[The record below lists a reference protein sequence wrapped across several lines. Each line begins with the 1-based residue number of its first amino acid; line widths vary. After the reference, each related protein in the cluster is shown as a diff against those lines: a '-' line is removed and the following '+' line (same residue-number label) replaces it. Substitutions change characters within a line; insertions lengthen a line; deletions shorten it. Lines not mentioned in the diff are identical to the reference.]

1 MFIQTEAA
9 AGGSTMRFFPG
20 RAVLEQGSAQFDE
33 PGQAHGSPLAAALFK
48 IEGVEAVAFD
58 ADFIAVG
65 KAGNADWQ
73 VLKPPILGLIMEH
86 FIAGRPIM
94 EVPNVHEGMALSGAD
109 AETVRAIAAVIED
122 RIDPGLAAEGGKLT
136 LQGFEAGVAR
146 VSLEGPRF
154 SQPLFAVKVKIE
166 NTLKN
171 YAPGVTEVEFVHEPA
186 KDEAGWATGDDGAGL
201 MTPEA
206 QAIQEILQD
215 RINPAVASHGGYI
228 SLVDVR
234 DHRAYIR
241 LEGGCQGCGM
251 SSATLSQGVEVEI
264 MRAVPTISQVVD
276 VTDHD
281 AGANPYYQPGHG

>member
-20 RAVLEQGSAQFDE
+20 RTVLEQGSAQFDDS
-33 PGQAHGSPLAAALFK
+33 GQAHGSPLAAALFK

-65 KAGNADWQ
+65 KAGDADWQ

-94 EVPNVHEGMALSGAD
+94 
-109 AETVRAIAAVIED
+109 
-122 RIDPGLAAEGGKLT
+122 DPGLAVDGGKLT

-171 YAPGVTEVEFVHEPA
+171 YAPGVAEVEFVHEPA
-186 KDEAGWATGDDGAGL
+186 KDEAGWAAGDDGAGL

-215 RINPAVASHGGYI
+215 RVNPAVAAHGGYM

-251 SSATLSQGVEVEI
+251 SNATLSQGVEVEI

-281 AGANPYYQPGHG
+281 AGSNPYYQPGHG